1 MENPTE
7 KTRSSTPSIDERDI
21 ILSMRKLDVI
31 KELGEKQNQ
40 LQSIQTHLNQNTDLI
55 TRENQVLREFRKEL
69 DMLVQERMSHIEE
82 LRLIH
87 ADINIMETTIKQAEE
102 ERTRALQESKHLL
115 KDYQPMKEQIN
126 KLRDML
132 NLEKLPDNEED
143 ETALMTLQLIAQQ
156 PIDHDRNSHSSSTIS
171 DNTHEQ
177 SHHSL
182 VTSFIHP
189 SQQMNNPTS
198 TNSIS
203 TGTLTAN
210 NNQSQA
216 SGINI
221 SKVFGGMGSTIDRS
235 AFRQQPP
242 PMKTCQ
248 SCQQQIHRN
257 APICPICKAKSRSRN
272 PKKPKRR
279 HTDINP

>member
-1 MENPTE
+1 MENTSGISE
-7 KTRSSTPSIDERDI
+7 KTPSSTPSIDERDLVI
-21 ILSMRKLDVI
+21 SMRKLDLI

-40 LQSIQTHLNQNTDLI
+40 FQRLQNHLQQNTDLV

-87 ADINIMETTIKQAEE
+87 ADINIMETTIKQSEE
-102 ERTRALQESKHLL
+102 ERTKALQESKRLL
-115 KDYQPMKEQIN
+115 KDYQPIKEQIN

-132 NLEKLPDNEED
+132 NLERISDQDED
-143 ETALMTLQLIAQQ
+143 ETTLMTMQLISQQ
-156 PIDHDRNSHSSSTIS
+156 SGDHDRSSHLSSTGLDNPHDSLPLGIS
-171 DNTHEQ
+171 F
-177 SHHSL
+177 HHQ
-182 VTSFIHP
+182 
-189 SQQMNNPTS
+189 SQQMANTTS
-198 TNSIS
+198 TSIP
-203 TGTLTAN
+203 TPNT
-210 NNQSQA
+210 NQQQA
-216 SGINI
+216 SALNVPKII
-221 SKVFGGMGSTIDRS
+221 GSIGSNIDRTT
-235 AFRQQPP
+235 FRQQPP

-279 HTDINP
+279 HTEVHP